1 MIPQGVV
8 GGIAAIS
15 QLLDQAI
22 RLVKSIQKAREKVRG
37 TSERIDEYNDQ
48 LHNLL
53 GTLTLVQGEK
63 ELQTPS
69 IEEAIQTIIRIGG
82 ELMNHLN
89 LLASWSG
96 KNKARQYMHAFASG
110 EKDEKAADDILDRL
124 DRARAELNVRIIT
137 SHVGI
142 SGTIRDGF
150 SAALSIVRR
159 VDENVQ
165 RVLGEGLRIAA
176 QLEGRESPPN
186 SEFRVQPHLND
197 KH

>member
-1 MIPQGVV
+1 M
-8 GGIAAIS
+8 
-15 QLLDQAI
+15 
-22 RLVKSIQKAREKVRG
+22 
-37 TSERIDEYNDQ
+37 
-48 LHNLL
+48 
-53 GTLTLVQGEK
+53 QGEK

-69 IEEAIQTIIRIGG
+69 IEEAIQTIIGIGE

-96 KNKARQYMHAFASG
+96 KNKARQYVHAFASG
-110 EKDEKAADDILDRL
+110 EKDEKTADDILDRL

-150 SAALSIVRR
+150 SVALSIVRR

-176 QLEGRESPPN
+176 QLEGRESLPD
-186 SEFRVQPHLND
+186 SEFSSSTASE
-197 KH
+197 